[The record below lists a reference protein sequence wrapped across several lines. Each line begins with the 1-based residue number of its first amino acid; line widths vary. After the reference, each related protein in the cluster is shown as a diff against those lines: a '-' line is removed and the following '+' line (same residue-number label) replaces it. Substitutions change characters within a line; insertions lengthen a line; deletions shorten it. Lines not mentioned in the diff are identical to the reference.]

1 MKAVV
6 VIGNNYKFNK
16 NDFENAFIIGVDKG
30 ALFCHKNNIMM
41 DLAIGDFDS
50 ISNADFNCINA
61 KKIIKLNPIK
71 DQTDTKEA
79 IDYCKEYDE
88 IILLG
93 AIQGKRIEHFYAN
106 LLLLNDYK
114 NLKIKDDSSFIFTA
128 EENIE
133 IKNEYKYI
141 SIFSLEEESIIS
153 LSGMKYNLSNY
164 ILKKNDPL
172 CISNEIIANLG
183 KISIK
188 KGRILIILSKEDNL
202 WNPFI
207 DI

>member
-30 ALFCHKNNIMM
+30 ALFCNKNNIQM

-50 ISNADFNCINA
+50 ISKDDFNKISA

-79 IDYCKEYDE
+79 LNYVKDYDE

-114 NLKIKDDSSFIFTA
+114 NLKIKDNSSFIFTA
-128 EENIE
+128 DKDLI

-141 SIFSLEEESIIS
+141 SIFSLAEESMIS
-153 LSGMKYNLSNY
+153 INGMKYNLNNY
-164 ILKKNDPL
+164 KLNKNDPL
-172 CISNEIIANLG
+172 CISNEIVSINGEIKIISG
-183 KISIK
+183 K
-188 KGRILIILSKEDNL
+188 ILIILSKEDN
-202 WNPFI
+202 
-207 DI
+207 

>member
-1 MKAVV
+1 MKAVI

-30 ALFCHKNNIMM
+30 ALFCQQNNILM
-41 DLAIGDFDS
+41 DIAIGDFDS
-50 ISNADFNCINA
+50 ISNDDFFSINA

-71 DQTDTKEA
+71 DQTDTREA
-79 IDYCKEYDE
+79 IEYCKEYEE

-114 NLKIKDDSSFIFTA
+114 NLKIKDDFSFIFTA
-128 EENIE
+128 KENIE

-141 SIFSLEEESIIS
+141 SIFSLEDESIIS
-153 LSGMKYNLSNY
+153 LAGMKYNLSDY

-172 CISNEIIANLG
+172 CISNEILADCG
-183 KISIK
+183 KINIK
-188 KGRILIILSKEDNL
+188 TGRILIILSKEDNL
-202 WNPFI
+202 
-207 DI
+207 